1 MKKIIS
7 LFLCIAACT
16 TMWGQTP
23 KFQASVTSG
32 TINVT
37 ATINDD
43 YTAELTL
50 PQDNQY
56 IGHSV
61 EVSIGFNGA
70 KGLGIADGTS
80 RSFSKSLDL
89 TPYVK
94 SYIGAVLTES
104 MVNDLIAQMKDNL
117 SAEQVSSLLDEYET
131 NMSESEVN
139 SLIDNV
145 TITSEM
151 VNKIVPAATALT
163 KANLQDLVSGV
174 SLTAEQQNVIDNWES
189 LSDTEK
195 AEARAQIVSAISSQ
209 LDDANVQANLK
220 SKAKAM
226 DAAVRKNM
234 IVDYLDSLSDD
245 EKKEYVFDYIDS
257 LQSADRKQMVLDYVN
272 AMSDSDLS
280 TLIDQVAASM
290 GLNAETFLQKACEFA
305 GVGTAWIAETLNPIY
320 NFTTTTANVKV
331 VDGVKTEGFAYTVT
345 GDKNGG
351 SKNVRLTA
359 APDNFGN
366 AQAAWAMVAEHLK
379 GTTQTT
385 EDTKVVISKGTY
397 VQFGDQRLKFIKDC
411 TLLEGGAAW
420 NSVEA
425 IKSNATDLYAKVLDA
440 VEIEN
445 TNMETSD
452 AAQTYIV
459 SAFMPKGSAI
469 HFGSS
474 VLTLKDDMRVELDAA
489 EAAADAG
496 DVATE
501 ALSQEI
507 SELRQEIL
515 NSAGKRA
522 KVKAAAKYGVG
533 MFVRA
538 LKIAESRE
546 VDLRIIFAPDCDV
559 DKDGRVT
566 IDDAYALVDNVLN
579 KDTEEKNDH
588 ETNIDENESTVQS
601 IGDLTKLISVL
612 KTLAVEVGE

>member
-61 EVSIGFNGA
+61 EVSVGFNGA

-89 TPYVK
+89 TPYLK
-94 SYIGAVLTES
+94 GYIGTMLENGDILTAVVNQLEANITSAQLNTLVES
-104 MVNDLIAQMKDNL
+104 YKDNL
-117 SAEQVSSLLDEYET
+117 SDSKINEIIDGLTITETMMNKVVPNPLTKEVLDEMVGVLTLTTDQQNAYDNWASLSTDEQ
-131 NMSESEVN
+131 N
-139 SLIDNV
+139 SALAEIR
-145 TITSEM
+145 T
-151 VNKIVPAATALT
+151 KIV
-163 KANLQDLVSGV
+163 
-174 SLTAEQQNVIDNWES
+174 ES
-189 LSDTEK
+189 LGDASVQGKLKEK
-195 AEARAQIVSAISSQ
+195 
-209 LDDANVQANLK
+209 LK
-220 SKAKAM
+220 
-226 DAAVRKNM
+226 
-234 IVDYLDSLSDD
+234 DYDG
-245 EKKEYVFDYIDS
+245 KKDLATDYIDG
-257 LQSADRKQMVLDYVN
+257 LDFEEKRDLVFGYIKGLGYTKKLDLIKGYVEGLTN
-272 AMSDSDLS
+272 ETLGG
-280 TLIDQVAASM
+280 LIDTFAASM
-290 GLNAETFLQKACEFA
+290 ELNAEALLQKACEFA

-331 VDGVKTEGFAYTVT
+331 VDGVKTKGFAYTVT

-359 APDNFGN
+359 APNSLDK
-366 AQAAWAMVAEHLK
+366 AQAAWSMVAEHLK
-379 GTTQTT
+379 GTTQTS

-420 NSVEA
+420 NSVDA

-489 EAAADAG
+489 EAAAAAG
-496 DVATE
+496 DVAKE

-588 ETNIDENESTVQS
+588 ETNIDENESAVQS

>member
-7 LFLCIAACT
+7 LFLFIAACT

-89 TPYVK
+89 TPYLK
-94 SYIGAVLTES
+94 GYIGTMLENGDILTAV
-104 MVNDLIAQMKDNL
+104 VNQLEANITSEQLNTLVNTYKDNL
-117 SAEQVSSLLDEYET
+117 TDAKINDIIDGLTITETMMNKVIPNPLTKDVLDEMVSVLTLTTDQQNAYD
-131 NMSESEVN
+131 NWA
-139 SLIDNV
+139 SLSTDEQNTALAEIRA
-145 TITSEM
+145 
-151 VNKIVPAATALT
+151 KIV
-163 KANLQDLVSGV
+163 
-174 SLTAEQQNVIDNWES
+174 ES
-189 LSDTEK
+189 LGNAS
-195 AEARAQIVSAISSQ
+195 
-209 LDDANVQANLK
+209 VQAKLK
-220 SKAKAM
+220 
-226 DAAVRKNM
+226 
-234 IVDYLDSLSDD
+234 
-245 EKKEYVFDYIDS
+245 EKLKTYEGKKDLATDYIDG
-257 LQSADRKQMVLDYVN
+257 LGFEEKRDLVFGYIKGLGYTKKLDLIKGYVEGLTN
-272 AMSDSDLS
+272 ETLGG
-280 TLIDQVAASM
+280 LIDTFAASM
-290 GLNAETFLQKACEFA
+290 ELNAEALLQKACEFA
-305 GVGTAWIAETLNPIY
+305 GVGTAWIEETLNPIY

-331 VDGVKTEGFAYTVT
+331 VDGVKTKGFAYTVT

-359 APDNFGN
+359 APNSLDK
-366 AQAAWAMVAEHLK
+366 AQAAWSMVAEHLK
-379 GTTQTT
+379 GTTQTS

-420 NSVEA
+420 NSVDA

-588 ETNIDENESTVQS
+588 ETNIDENESAVQS

>member
-7 LFLCIAACT
+7 LFLFIAACT

-89 TPYVK
+89 TPYLK
-94 SYIGAVLTES
+94 GYIGTMLENGDILTAV
-104 MVNDLIAQMKDNL
+104 VNQLEANITSEQLNTLVNTYKDNL
-117 SAEQVSSLLDEYET
+117 TDAKINDIIDGLTITETMMNKVIPNPLTKGVLDEMVSVLTLTTDQQNAYD
-131 NMSESEVN
+131 NWA
-139 SLIDNV
+139 SLSTDEQNTALAEIRA
-145 TITSEM
+145 
-151 VNKIVPAATALT
+151 KIV
-163 KANLQDLVSGV
+163 
-174 SLTAEQQNVIDNWES
+174 ES
-189 LSDTEK
+189 LGNAS
-195 AEARAQIVSAISSQ
+195 
-209 LDDANVQANLK
+209 VQAKLK
-220 SKAKAM
+220 
-226 DAAVRKNM
+226 
-234 IVDYLDSLSDD
+234 
-245 EKKEYVFDYIDS
+245 EKLKTYEGKKDLATDYIDG
-257 LQSADRKQMVLDYVN
+257 LGFEEKRDLVFGYIKGLGYTKKLDLIKGYVEGLTN
-272 AMSDSDLS
+272 ETLGG
-280 TLIDQVAASM
+280 LIDTFAASM
-290 GLNAETFLQKACEFA
+290 ELNAEALLQKACEFA
-305 GVGTAWIAETLNPIY
+305 GVGTAWIEETLNPIY

-331 VDGVKTEGFAYTVT
+331 VDGVKTKGFAYTVT

-359 APDNFGN
+359 APNSLDK
-366 AQAAWAMVAEHLK
+366 AQAAWSMVAEHLK
-379 GTTQTT
+379 GTTQTS

-420 NSVEA
+420 NSVDA

-588 ETNIDENESTVQS
+588 ETNIDENESAVQS

>member
-1 MKKIIS
+1 MKKIFS

-61 EVSIGFNGA
+61 EVSVGFNGA

-89 TPYVK
+89 TPYLK
-94 SYIGAVLTES
+94 GYIGTMLENGDILTAV
-104 MVNDLIAQMKDNL
+104 VNQLEANITSEQLNTLVNTYKDNL
-117 SAEQVSSLLDEYET
+117 TDAKINDIIDGLTITETMMNKVIPNPLTKDVLDEMVSVLTLTTDQQNAYD
-131 NMSESEVN
+131 NWA
-139 SLIDNV
+139 SLSTDEQNTALAEIRA
-145 TITSEM
+145 
-151 VNKIVPAATALT
+151 KIV
-163 KANLQDLVSGV
+163 
-174 SLTAEQQNVIDNWES
+174 ES
-189 LSDTEK
+189 LGNAS
-195 AEARAQIVSAISSQ
+195 
-209 LDDANVQANLK
+209 VQAKLK
-220 SKAKAM
+220 
-226 DAAVRKNM
+226 
-234 IVDYLDSLSDD
+234 
-245 EKKEYVFDYIDS
+245 EKLKTYEGKKDLATDYIDG
-257 LQSADRKQMVLDYVN
+257 LGFEEKRDLVFGYINGLGYTKKLDLIKGYVEGLTN
-272 AMSDSDLS
+272 ETLGG
-280 TLIDQVAASM
+280 LIDTFAASM
-290 GLNAETFLQKACEFA
+290 ELNAEALLQKACEFA

-445 TNMETSD
+445 TNMETSE
-452 AAQTYIV
+452 AAKTYIV

-489 EAAADAG
+489 EAAAAAG

-579 KDTEEKNDH
+579 MDTEEKNDH

>member
-56 IGHSV
+56 IGHNV
-61 EVSIGFNGA
+61 EVSVGFNGA

-89 TPYVK
+89 TPYLK
-94 SYIGAVLTES
+94 GYIGTMLENGDILTAVVNQLEANITSAQLNTLVES
-104 MVNDLIAQMKDNL
+104 YKDNL
-117 SAEQVSSLLDEYET
+117 SDSKINEIIDGLTITETMMNKVIPNPLTKDVLDEMVSVLTLTTDQQNAYD
-131 NMSESEVN
+131 NWA
-139 SLIDNV
+139 SLSTDEQNTALAEIRA
-145 TITSEM
+145 
-151 VNKIVPAATALT
+151 KIV
-163 KANLQDLVSGV
+163 
-174 SLTAEQQNVIDNWES
+174 ES
-189 LSDTEK
+189 LGNAS
-195 AEARAQIVSAISSQ
+195 
-209 LDDANVQANLK
+209 VQAKLK
-220 SKAKAM
+220 
-226 DAAVRKNM
+226 
-234 IVDYLDSLSDD
+234 
-245 EKKEYVFDYIDS
+245 EKLKTYEGKKDLATDYIDG
-257 LQSADRKQMVLDYVN
+257 LGFEEKRDLVFGYIKGLGYTKKLDLIKGYVEGLTN
-272 AMSDSDLS
+272 ETLGG
-280 TLIDQVAASM
+280 LIDTFAASM
-290 GLNAETFLQKACEFA
+290 ELNAEALLQKACEFA

-489 EAAADAG
+489 EAAAAAG
-496 DVATE
+496 DVAKE

-588 ETNIDENESTVQS
+588 ETNIDENESAVQS

>member
-61 EVSIGFNGA
+61 EVSVGFNGA

-94 SYIGAVLTES
+94 SYIGEVLTES

-366 AQAAWAMVAEHLK
+366 AQAAWSMVAEHLK
-379 GTTQTT
+379 GTTQTS
-385 EDTKVVISKGTY
+385 EDSKVVITKGTY

-474 VLTLKDDMRVELDAA
+474 VLTLKDDTRVELDAKDA
-489 EAAADAG
+489 ATGNAAAS
-496 DVATE
+496 E
-501 ALSQEI
+501 ALSKEFT
-507 SELRQEIL
+507 ELRKAIL
-515 NSAGKRA
+515 NADGKRA
-522 KVKAAAKYGVG
+522 KVKAVAKYGVG
-533 MFVRA
+533 MFTRA
-538 LKIAESRE
+538 LAIADGSE

-559 DKDGRVT
+559 NKDGRVT